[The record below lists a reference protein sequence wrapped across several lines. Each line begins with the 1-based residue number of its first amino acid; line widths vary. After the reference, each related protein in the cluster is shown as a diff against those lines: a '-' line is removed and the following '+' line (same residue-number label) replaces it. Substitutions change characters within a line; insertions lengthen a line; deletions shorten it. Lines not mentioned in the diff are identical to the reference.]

1 MDISNDEYRRDPY
14 PVYAELRRRAPVY
27 KVPPPFDAWMI
38 FDYEGVNRALNDHEA
53 FSNHVPAPPNWF
65 IFQDPP
71 AHTRLR
77 GLVSKAFTPR
87 IVARIEPFIRRLS
100 HSLLAQVLDRGRMD
114 VATDFAAP
122 LAMRVIA
129 HIIGIPDADWPKFRA
144 WSDSILKIS
153 YSRGADDEA
162 RQVIKEFAEVAVE
175 MNEYLTMMLAERRQ
189 SPRDDLLTH
198 LMTAEIEGQR
208 LAPAEILGFFQ
219 LLVVAGQDTTANLI
233 NNAVL
238 SLLEN
243 PSQLALLRSNLRL
256 LDSAIEETMRYRA
269 PIQWVMR
276 TPTRTI
282 EMDSQSLLRG
292 QLILAVIGSANRDSK
307 VFDRAEE
314 FDITRDPNPH
324 LSFGH
329 GVHYCI
335 GSALARM
342 EARIGL
348 HDLLSNL
355 TEIERDGDGP
365 WEPRRALHV
374 YGPAHLGIRF
384 RRSQSSDVNAA
395 SEESALPRS
404 GL

>member
-1 MDISNDEYRRDPY
+1 MSQQSYAVEVELFNEEYLRDPF
-14 PVYAELRRRAPVY
+14 PLYAEFRCRAPVY

-38 FDYEGVNRALNDHEA
+38 FDYDGVNRALNDHEA
-53 FSNHVPAPPNWF
+53 FSNRVPAPANWF

-77 GLVSKAFTPR
+77 ALVSKAFTPR
-87 IVARIEPFIRRLS
+87 VIARIEALIRQLS
-100 HSLLAQVLDRGRMD
+100 HSLLAEVLDRGQMD
-114 VATDFAAP
+114 VASDFAVP

-129 HIIGIPDADWPKFRA
+129 HLIGIPDADWPKFRA

-162 RQVIKEFAEVAVE
+162 RRAMKEFAEVGVE
-175 MNEYLTMMLAERRQ
+175 MNEYLTATIAERRR
-189 SPRDDLLTH
+189 SPQDDLLTQ
-198 LMTAEIEGQR
+198 LIGAEIDGQR
-208 LAPAEILGFFQ
+208 LTQAEILGLFQ
-219 LLVVAGQDTTANLI
+219 LLVVGGQETTANLI

-243 PSQLALLRSNLRL
+243 PRQFALLRTNLRL
-256 LDSAIEETMRYRA
+256 LDSAIEETLRYRA
-269 PIQWVMR
+269 PFQWVMR

-282 EMDSQSLLRG
+282 QMHGETLLPG

-307 VFDRAEE
+307 HFDNAEE
-314 FDITRDPNPH
+314 FDIARNPNPH

-329 GVHYCI
+329 GIHFCV

-348 HDLLSNL
+348 HDLLNNV
-355 TEIERDGDGP
+355 TELERARNEP
-365 WEPRRALHV
+365 WEPRRALNVH
-374 YGPAHLGIRF
+374 GPTHLPVRF
-384 RRSQSSDVNAA
+384 R
-395 SEESALPRS
+395 SEPIP
-404 GL
+404 GKI

>member
-1 MDISNDEYRRDPY
+1 VNIFNDEYRRDPY
-14 PVYAELRRRAPVY
+14 PLYTDLRCRAPVY

-53 FSNHVPAPPNWF
+53 FSSRVPAPPNWF

-77 GLVSKAFTPR
+77 ALVSKAFTPR
-87 IVARIEPFIRRLS
+87 TIVRIEPFIRQLS
-100 HSLLAQVLDRGRMD
+100 HSLLTQVLDRGRMD
-114 VATDFAAP
+114 VATDFAVP

-129 HIIGIPDADWPKFRA
+129 HIIGIPDADWSKFRA

-162 RQVIKEFAEVAVE
+162 RRVMKEFAEVGVA
-175 MNEYLTMMLAERRQ
+175 MNDYLTTTIAERRQ
-189 SPRDDLLTH
+189 SPRNDLLTH
-198 LMTAEIEGQR
+198 LMNAEIEGQR
-208 LAPAEILGFFQ
+208 LTRAEILGFFQ
-219 LLVVAGQDTTANLI
+219 LLVVGGQETTANLI

-238 SLLEN
+238 LLLEH
-243 PSQLALLRSNLRL
+243 PSQMELLRSNLRL
-256 LDSAIEETMRYRA
+256 LDSAIEETLRYRA

-282 EMDSQSLLRG
+282 QMHGETLLPG

-307 VFDRAEE
+307 YFDRAEQFE
-314 FDITRDPNPH
+314 ITRNPNPH

-335 GSALARM
+335 GSALARL

-355 TEIERDGDGP
+355 AEIERDGDGP
-365 WEPRRALHV
+365 WEPRKALHV
-374 YGPAHLGIRF
+374 HGPTNLSIRF
-384 RRSQSSDVNAA
+384 RRSQSDNAYGA
-395 SEESALPRS
+395 TVALPRS
-404 GL
+404 GE